1 MQNKQ
6 QQTKQYLSVVI
17 KGNFEIFKSYFYAS
31 TEEEAWKIHEQNLA
45 TCEKDITNE
54 WDTAYMLNEEE
65 LKNLGEYKEIWQMD
79 YSEFSEFVEGQG
91 FDRFEQVLAYEDFSV
106 YKDKESG
113 KYYYLEESENDAS
126 DFFQVELIARLEYS
140 IVHDIN
146 ENADTEH
153 LIHLFDCCCCGE
165 YVSDNAIEYLWFD
178 RVQG

>member
-1 MQNKQ
+1 MKQ
-6 QQTKQYLSVVI
+6 QQTKQYVSVVVRGI
-17 KGNFEIFKSYFYAS
+17 LVIFSSYFYAP
-31 TEEEAWKIHEQNLA
+31 TEEEAWKIHAQNIA
-45 TCEKDITNE
+45 ICEKDITSE

-65 LKNLGEYKEIWQMD
+65 LKNLGEYKEIWQMTQK
-79 YSEFSEFVEGQG
+79 EFSVYVKGQW
-91 FDRFEQVLAYEDFSV
+91 FDRFEQVLDYEDFSV

-113 KYYYLEESENDAS
+113 KYYYLEESENGAGK
-126 DFFQVELIARLEYS
+126 FFQVELIARLEYS
-140 IVHDIN
+140 KVHDIN